1 MEISQK
7 GKRYR
12 DHQTGNQLRH
22 WIVYLFGLVLLM
34 SAGPAVAEESD
45 PLAFIL
51 VSEGRYSMHNGD
63 HRETALALAAY
74 EARLSAVEAAAK
86 YFANRELIGDY
97 GKKRKEIYALVADGL
112 AISQEEILWHRQGI
126 GTVAVRGK
134 IRIEPSDFVQAELE
148 RLDMEKAAAAE
159 TLREEMEPALSSQL
173 SPGRDIA
180 KAYLLIHMGAVRE
193 AIIYLD
199 RLELKYPHWPEIFQT
214 RALAAYLQQDLSRMR
229 EELRRACELGQPEAC
244 SELKMMAP
252 AD

>member
-1 MEISQK
+1 MATSINRK
-7 GKRYR
+7 GQDRR
-12 DHQTGNQLRH
+12 IGNRLRF
-22 WIVYLFGLVLLM
+22 WLTILLSLVLLI
-34 SAGPAVAEESD
+34 AVAAAVADETD

-74 EARLSAVEAAAK
+74 EARLSAVESAAK

-112 AISQEEILWHRQGI
+112 AISGEEILWHRQGI

-134 IRIEPSDFVQAELE
+134 IRIEPSDFVKAELE
-148 RLDMEKAAAAE
+148 RLNMEKAAAAE

-173 SPGRDIA
+173 TPGRDIA
-180 KAYLLIHMGAVRE
+180 KAYLLIHTGAVRE

-199 RLELKYPHWPEIFQT
+199 RLERKYPHWPEIFQT

-244 SELKMMAP
+244 GELKMMAP